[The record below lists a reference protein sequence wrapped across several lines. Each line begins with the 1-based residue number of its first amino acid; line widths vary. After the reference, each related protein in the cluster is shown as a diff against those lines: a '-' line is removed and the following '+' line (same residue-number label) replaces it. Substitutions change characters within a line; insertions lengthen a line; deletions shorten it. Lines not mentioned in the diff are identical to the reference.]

1 MKIGNLH
8 GTFDSCEMGGECLED
23 KGTAKKPL
31 PFLRSVKLIIRH
43 GAFKTIPFCCR
54 VQYLCTKSEGPQ
66 DNTLQIQ
73 YVLHPNLVDLL
84 GHRETPEE
92 RRCQWIRQ
100 HYATSRQGVERSEI
114 YFSIVIEPYQSHT
127 F

>member
-1 MKIGNLH
+1 MKVGNLRR
-8 GTFDSCEMGGECLED
+8 TFNSCEVGGECLED

-31 PFLRSVKLIIRH
+31 PFLRSVKSIISLH

-73 YVLHPNLVDLL
+73 YVLHLNLVDLL
-84 GHRETPEE
+84 GHQETPEE
-92 RRCQWIRQ
+92 Q
-100 HYATSRQGVERSEI
+100 
-114 YFSIVIEPYQSHT
+114 
-127 F
+127 